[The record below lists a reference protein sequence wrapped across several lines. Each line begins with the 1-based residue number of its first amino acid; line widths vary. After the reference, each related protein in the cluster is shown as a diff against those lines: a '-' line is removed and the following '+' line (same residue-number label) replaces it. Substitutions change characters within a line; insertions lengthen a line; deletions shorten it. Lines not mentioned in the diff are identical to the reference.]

1 MKTNTMKVFVNRQ
14 PLEVTAETIVATAV
28 AMAGVMQFRTSV
40 LGQARGPICGMG
52 ICMECRVT
60 INGQPHC
67 RSCQTVCSEGMEIL
81 TGG

>member
-1 MKTNTMKVFVNRQ
+1 MTVFVNQQ
-14 PLEVTAETIVATAV
+14 PLEVTAGTIVATAV
-28 AMAGVMQFRTSV
+28 AMAGIMQFRTSV

-60 INGQPHC
+60 INGQTHC